1 MANFN
6 KTKITKPNAT
16 SYEGA
21 SAYNKNVVEDWTNFL
36 FSCFLENRYYESA
49 DKQMERYIELT
60 DKVSAELGD
69 EFVAK
74 ASLFARNELG
84 MRSIS
89 QMTAAYLN
97 GKQFDHKRAYFRNFC
112 HRPDDV
118 AETLAAIKFLDGKRS
133 HAMVRGFGDY
143 LSGLNEYQLGKYK
156 LNNKEYS
163 MYDCINICHAHS
175 AVIDKYKAGALETP
189 ETWETKISA
198 STQETKAK
206 EWHTL
211 VEQGKLGYI
220 ALIRNLRNILQS
232 AESAEWIQRV
242 LVPQIENEVAIK
254 KSLIYPYQIYCAYKN
269 LMEWGVLNVTTALD
283 KAFRVSAGNM
293 PQLPGSSVI
302 LLDVSG
308 SMESAISGHS
318 NMTIKEVG
326 AVYAAAIYAQSSDCD
341 FIKFGTRARQESFF
355 KYGHIFQMISHMQ
368 NNDRLGHG
376 TNVEAAYDIMTRHYD
391 RIFLIS
397 DMQMMTRGSWL
408 YEGFSAST
416 AYHYY
421 CKEYG
426 AAKLYSF
433 DLGNYKTQTDNPNNP
448 NVFLLTALNDKIFD
462 FIELAEKGVNLV
474 DYINENYTYV

>member
-1 MANFN
+1 M
-6 KTKITKPNAT
+6 
-16 SYEGA
+16 
-21 SAYNKNVVEDWTNFL
+21 
-36 FSCFLENRYYESA
+36 
-49 DKQMERYIELT
+49 
-60 DKVSAELGD
+60 
-69 EFVAK
+69 
-74 ASLFARNELG
+74 
-84 MRSIS
+84 
-89 QMTAAYLN
+89 
-97 GKQFDHKRAYFRNFC
+97 
-112 HRPDDV
+112 
-118 AETLAAIKFLDGKRS
+118 
-133 HAMVRGFGDY
+133 
-143 LSGLNEYQLGKYK
+143 
-156 LNNKEYS
+156 
-163 MYDCINICHAHS
+163 
-175 AVIDKYKAGALETP
+175 
-189 ETWETKISA
+189 
-198 STQETKAK
+198 
-206 EWHTL
+206 
-211 VEQGKLGYI
+211 
-220 ALIRNLRNILQS
+220 
-232 AESAEWIQRV
+232 
-242 LVPQIENEVAIK
+242 
-254 KSLIYPYQIYCAYKN
+254 
-269 LMEWGVLNVTTALD
+269 NVTAALD

-293 PQLPGSSVI
+293 PQLPGSSVV

-341 FIKFGTRARQESFF
+341 FIKFGTNARQETFF

-397 DMQMMTRGSWL
+397 DMQMMTRGSWV

-416 AYHYY
+416 AYQCY